1 MRMLRIFG
9 AVVSVVAMAAAT
21 LQAAE
26 KVAFGVG
33 SAPGASVYIQ
43 VDLAKALGFFEVEG
57 VDAQLQHF
65 KGGAVAGAALV
76 GGSVEVSANAMD
88 HVVKAKREGK
98 ELRLIASFTHLPGT
112 PMVVNIKHKNEI
124 KTPKDLKGR
133 PIGVTAP
140 GSATDLLTRFV
151 LHKEGIRP
159 EEVKIIGVGTN
170 TMPPALENDQVH
182 AAMGVDPWVTQIVKR
197 GKGYI
202 LVDFRTEKDTR
213 AVFGGP
219 YQFTGLLARLD
230 VTERRSEMIQRLVN
244 ALVRTNKWMAAN
256 PVEKWAD
263 ALPADLVGDKPTWI
277 ESMKA
282 SREMFTAD
290 SLPTRDGVMNLL
302 KAFEVTGQV
311 PEATKMNPDGLID
324 THFVRRALEKYR

>member
-1 MRMLRIFG
+1 MRTTRIL
-9 AVVSVVAMAAAT
+9 AVAAGLVAAAVT
-21 LQAAE
+21 AARGAE
-26 KVAFGVG
+26 QVVFGVG

-43 VDLAKALGFFEVEG
+43 VDIAKALGYFQQEG
-57 VDAQLQHF
+57 VDVRLQHF
-65 KGGAVAGAALV
+65 KGGSVAGVALV
-76 GGSVEVSANAMD
+76 GGSTEVSANAMD
-88 HVVKAKREGK
+88 HVVKAKKEGK

-112 PMVVNIKHKNEI
+112 PMLVNIKHKNEI
-124 KTPKDLKGR
+124 RTPKDLKGR

-140 GSATDLLTRFV
+140 GSATELLTLFL
-151 LHKEGIRP
+151 LHKEGIKR

-219 YQFTGLLARLD
+219 YQFTGLLARQD
-230 VTERRSEMIQRLVN
+230 VIEKRPEMIQRVVN

-256 PVEKWAD
+256 PVKKWAE
-263 ALPADLVGDKPTWI
+263 ALPADLVGDKAVWI

-282 SREMFTAD
+282 AREMFTAD
-290 SLPTRDGVMNLL
+290 SLPTREGVLNLL
-302 KAFEVTGQV
+302 RAFEATGQV

-324 THFVRRALEKYR
+324 TRFVRTALEKYR